1 MTTHP
6 VHSILHKVNSDTLL
20 SLMHSLCTSSGW
32 PLLSLDRMLQLINVA
47 PDIRKV
53 GKCWTVTLNC
63 LRASSIAD
71 SSHICSFRCG
81 CAWEK
86 KDVYTHSL
94 FRRLPSRHWGRSVS
108 PPYACPVGAH
118 EGQPV
123 GLGRCSVLFAPAVP
137 LPGLCSLAPKGSMGC
152 FDAPLDR
159 TPDYMPGTPATGRR
173 LTHWWH
179 HPVADSSY
187 TRNITLL
194 KVMQVK
200 MQMQMKLLCHHREQ
214 LIKFNGS

>member
-1 MTTHP
+1 MLCFTASMTTHP
-6 VHSILHKVNSDTLL
+6 GHSILYKVNSDTLL

-53 GKCWTVTLNC
+53 AKCWTVTLNC
-63 LRASSIAD
+63 HRASSIGWLK
-71 SSHICSFRCG
+71 SYLLIWVWVCMR
-81 CAWEK
+81 K
-86 KDVYTHSL
+86 KDVYTYSL

-137 LPGLCSLAPKGSMGC
+137 LPGLCSPATKGSMGC

-159 TPDYMPGTPATGRR
+159 TRDYTPGTPATGRR

-179 HPVADSSY
+179 HPVADS
-187 TRNITLL
+187 ITLHP
-194 KVMQVK
+194 K
-200 MQMQMKLLCHHREQ
+200 MHAKLLCHHHEQ